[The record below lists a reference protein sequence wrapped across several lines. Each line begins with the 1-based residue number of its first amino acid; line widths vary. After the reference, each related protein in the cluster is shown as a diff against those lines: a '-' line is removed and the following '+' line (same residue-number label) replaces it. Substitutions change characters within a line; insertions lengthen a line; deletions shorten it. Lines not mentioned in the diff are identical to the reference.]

1 MEWKRSGIGK
11 ERARLKVGLW
21 RRHGEERE
29 RSKCG
34 EIGGGES
41 ESTQHSPSAVDYFKL
56 TVLSECLRVSR
67 ESTKTEL
74 FK

>member
-34 EIGGGES
+34 EIGGGERVKPY
-41 ESTQHSPSAVDYFKL
+41 EMPFPVKK
-56 TVLSECLRVSR
+56 TVRCSSLICG
-67 ESTKTEL
+67 K
-74 FK
+74 